1 MAAAVATAAF
11 GLLSSSGR
19 VSQAVMEGV
28 RGSMLNGF
36 EVRLFD
42 LSSVLGM
49 IQRFDSSMVQLMN
62 PKTDHAIA
70 IVLLYLC
77 ALDGNHY

>member
-1 MAAAVATAAF
+1 
-11 GLLSSSGR
+11 
-19 VSQAVMEGV
+19 
-28 RGSMLNGF
+28 MLNGF
-36 EVRLFD
+36 EVHLFD

-49 IQRFDSSMVQLMN
+49 IPRFDSSSVQLMK